1 MMKQLRETVKAYIFT
16 LILVVYCIGLLTI
29 AHGTPHT
36 WQGVLVIILGIGIMS
51 VNLYLLE

>member
-1 MMKQLRETVKAYIFT
+1 MMKQLKETIKAYIFT

-36 WQGVLVIILGIGIMS
+36 WQGVLVIMIGIS
-51 VNLYLLE
+51 VLAVNIYIY